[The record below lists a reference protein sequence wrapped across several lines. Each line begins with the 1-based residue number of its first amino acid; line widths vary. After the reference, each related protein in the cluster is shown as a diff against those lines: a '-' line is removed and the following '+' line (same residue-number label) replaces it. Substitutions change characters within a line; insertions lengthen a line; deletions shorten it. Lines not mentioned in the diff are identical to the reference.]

1 MTQSP
6 PMRHRRFFS
15 QVLGRST
22 LSSVSP
28 YFQPHPELLRKRRI
42 STREQKLTLMKN
54 VHILSGII
62 KDRELTGGVTVMD
75 AGQNSAPLFHGVP
88 TSSFLLQMP
97 SITDVEMNEMRSCAK
112 RTTKWIKGGCFQPFP
127 ASMAAS
133 TSNPNSPCR
142 ERRRWGLPFLQ
153 GCCVHSIT
161 LGTPTS
167 KK

>member
-1 MTQSP
+1 MQDKTLLLCFMECQLLVSCFKC
-6 PMRHRRFFS
+6 HR
-15 QVLGRST
+15 
-22 LSSVSP
+22 P
-28 YFQPHPELLRKRRI
+28 
-42 STREQKLTLMKN
+42 
-54 VHILSGII
+54 
-62 KDRELTGGVTVMD
+62 
-75 AGQNSAPLFHGVP
+75 
-88 TSSFLLQMP
+88 
-97 SITDVEMNEMRSCAK
+97 ITDVEMNEMRSCAK